1 MNPIGI
7 NIILGGDM
15 AKVTLYGTPNSRAVR
30 VLWALKELGIDY
42 ENVPWDFRK
51 GETNTPEYLAMNPM
65 PTLPTLKD
73 GDVVVHESCAINLH
87 LARQHPGGNL
97 PKLSEKEL
105 CEATQ
110 WSFWTMWNIERHGTD
125 ILLHKM
131 MLPEAQRDPK
141 AVERAI
147 AALDRPLKAI
157 DALLAKRPYLLGDK
171 FTIADLNMAAIAGT
185 LIRFNVDLSSYP
197 HFKAWLE
204 KCRARPAQ
212 LAAAELQAAA
222 AKAA

>member
-1 MNPIGI
+1 
-7 NIILGGDM
+7 M
-15 AKVTLYGTPNSRAVR
+15 AKVVLYGTPNSRASR
-30 VLWALKELGIDY
+30 VLWALKELGVDY
-42 ENVPWDFRK
+42 ENQPLDFRK
-51 GETNTPEYLAMNPM
+51 GETNTPDYLAMNPM

-87 LARQHPGGNL
+87 LARTYPGGNL
-97 PKLSEKEL
+97 PKLSEKEM

-110 WSFWTMWNIERHGTD
+110 WSFWAMWNIERHGTE
-125 ILLHKM
+125 ILLHRA

-141 AVERAI
+141 AAERAI
-147 AALDRPLKAI
+147 AALQRPLKAI
-157 DALLAKRPYLLGDK
+157 DTLFSKQQFLLGDK

-185 LIRFNVDLSSYP
+185 LIRFNVDLSGVP

-204 KCRARPAQ
+204 ACRARPSQ

>member
-1 MNPIGI
+1 
-7 NIILGGDM
+7 M
-15 AKVTLYGTPNSRAVR
+15 AKVTLYGTPNSRAAR
-30 VLWALKELGIDY
+30 VLWAMKELGVDY

-73 GDVVVHESCAINLH
+73 GNVIVHESCAINLH
-87 LARQHPGGNL
+87 LARTYPGGNL
-97 PKLSEKEL
+97 PQLNDKEM

-110 WSFWTMWNIERHGTD
+110 WSFWSMWNIERHSTE
-125 ILLHKM
+125 IM
-131 MLPEAQRDPK
+131 MHRMFLPEAQRDPV
-141 AVERAI
+141 AAERAI
-147 AALDRPLKAI
+147 AALQRPLKAI
-157 DALLAKRPYLLGDK
+157 DALLSKQQFLLGDK
-171 FTIADLNMAAIAGT
+171 FTIADLNMAAISGT
-185 LIRFNVDLSSYP
+185 LLRFNVDLSSFP

-204 KCRARPAQ
+204 TCRARPAQ

>member
-1 MNPIGI
+1 
-7 NIILGGDM
+7 M
-15 AKVTLYGTPNSRAVR
+15 AKVTLYGTPNSRATR
-30 VLWALKELGIDY
+30 VLWAMKELGVDY
-42 ENVPWDFRK
+42 ENIPWDFRK

-87 LARQHPGGNL
+87 LARTYPGGNL
-97 PKLSEKEL
+97 PKLNDKEM

-110 WSFWTMWNIERHGTD
+110 WSFWSMWNIERHSTE
-125 ILLHKM
+125 IM
-131 MLPEAQRDPK
+131 MHRVFLPEAQRDP
-141 AVERAI
+141 AAAERAI
-147 AALDRPLKAI
+147 AALQRPLKAI
-157 DALLAKRPYLLGDK
+157 DGLLSKQQFLLGDK
-171 FTIADLNMAAIAGT
+171 FTIADLNMAAISGT
-185 LIRFNVDLSSYP
+185 LLRFNVDLSSFP

-204 KCRARPAQ
+204 TCRARPAQ